1 MNNKLTVISY
11 TFAAIAGICFVQ
23 GLAILSQ
30 EKGLGDHGRSEK
42 IYCDAGPN
50 TEG

>member
-11 TFAAIAGICFVQ
+11 TLAAMAGICFVQ

-30 EKGLGDHGRSEK
+30 ERGMGDHGRSEEV
-42 IYCDAGPN
+42 YHSARQY
-50 TEG
+50 TEC